1 MGTGI
6 YKIINVTNNKRYV
19 GSAIDITKRFKKH
32 LYELEHKIHVNPHL
46 QRAYDNDGSDSFE
59 LQILEEVEKSSLIE
73 REQFYL
79 DELKPE
85 YNICQ
90 TAGSRLGHKFSPET
104 CAKLSKALTGRK
116 IPKKTRM
123 KMSEARKG
131 NRNTRGKHWTLS
143 EETKRKMSESAKG
156 RPKSERTKKRISKTL
171 KEKWRQQHIYVNKE
185 SIDTGE
191 L

>member
-1 MGTGI
+1 MGSGI
-6 YKIINVTNNKRYV
+6 YKITNVTNHKLYV
-19 GSAIDITKRFKKH
+19 GSAVDIGKRFKKH
-32 LYELEHKIHVNPHL
+32 LYDLENKIHVNPHL
-46 QRAYDNDGSDSFE
+46 QRAYDNDGVGSFE
-59 LQILEEVEKSSLIE
+59 LQIIEEVEKSGLIE

-104 CAKLSKALTGRK
+104 RAKLSKALTGRK

-123 KMSEARKG
+123 KMSNARKG
-131 NRNTRGKHWTLS
+131 NRNTKGKHWKLS

-156 RPKSERTKKRISKTL
+156 KPKSELTKKRISKAL
-171 KEKWRQQHIYVNKE
+171 KRRNGNAY
-185 SIDTGE
+185 